1 MPLADVMNLVEDLA
15 KSNVLRTVADAKT
28 IVKESYLVDSQSNTQ
43 GSSSEIVKLRAEL
56 SDQLSIF
63 SEDIS
68 KLKDAQ
74 VVAKKETNASINKI
88 EERLDSNF
96 NRLEESMKQMTRAL
110 KPNAPHQ
117 EINLPG
123 MTSNRDGQDRG
134 YRNQGPSQEMK
145 EGNCFYCFQNG
156 HLVRDCPYK
165 KEHIDMGRIKIEN
178 GRMRLGDGTA
188 FPRWPDTK
196 SQKLR
201 VDDYYAG
208 KAVPG
213 APHVFVQAYVQP
225 VLEVIQAFHVNMP
238 DDLNL
243 VYDVR
248 EDENRTQLVQAHIRN
263 NQVRYEPPSTIASY
277 QNQVVPPENGPAQS
291 YAPVSYP
298 QFQQTQYQV
307 PSFATGMQPQHAHV
321 QAEGLSIAQLIQV
334 MNALKANEVTTPNAQ
349 DQFAQ
354 TRQDGSRK
362 AAETG
367 KQPRTNPTEPPEDR
381 AQIGS
386 DKSHKTSATKG
397 SNSGNWRKKDSGIE
411 VVMTKR
417 PEKRTRFQEPPVVEK
432 AATHVKNRDDRQLDD
447 ERSRNEPVM
456 PYKNVPELVHKDGS
470 QREKSPEP
478 NIPVQHGQERKDSRK
493 ENFPRDDIPAKTKE
507 KAYRLIRPVDR
518 AGTADK
524 VLSEIWKSKIDMEL
538 GDLVQVSSSLA
549 EMLRKSVTR
558 VRKRPKGETLHSLY
572 QESAFPYME
581 EDLEVELRHDAMEIR
596 DLPVMDSFWISNEKD
611 SAFDPSVKE
620 GNIMFSDPY
629 LVYLAGG
636 IQDKTEIADRPK
648 TQAEFEK
655 GQYSAQ
661 TLSKGKTRPVTIKE
675 VMDEDDPRY
684 KGESDSEFEDETSSE
699 EDSSED
705 EDQVFHRNSR
715 N

>member
-1 MPLADVMNLVEDLA
+1 MCL
-15 KSNVLRTVADAKT
+15 
-28 IVKESYLVDSQSNTQ
+28 
-43 GSSSEIVKLRAEL
+43 
-56 SDQLSIF
+56 
-63 SEDIS
+63 
-68 KLKDAQ
+68 
-74 VVAKKETNASINKI
+74 
-88 EERLDSNF
+88 
-96 NRLEESMKQMTRAL
+96 
-110 KPNAPHQ
+110 
-117 EINLPG
+117 
-123 MTSNRDGQDRG
+123 
-134 YRNQGPSQEMK
+134 
-145 EGNCFYCFQNG
+145 G
-156 HLVRDCPYK
+156 HGHPYY
-165 KEHIDMGRIKIEN
+165 IK
-178 GRMRLGDGTA
+178 GTA
-188 FPRWPDTK
+188 T
-196 SQKLR
+196 
-201 VDDYYAG
+201 
-208 KAVPG
+208 
-213 APHVFVQAYVQP
+213 
-225 VLEVIQAFHVNMP
+225 
-238 DDLNL
+238 
-243 VYDVR
+243 
-248 EDENRTQLVQAHIRN
+248 
-263 NQVRYEPPSTIASY
+263 PP
-277 QNQVVPPENGPAQS
+277 
-291 YAPVSYP
+291 
-298 QFQQTQYQV
+298 
-307 PSFATGMQPQHAHV
+307 
-321 QAEGLSIAQLIQV
+321 
-334 MNALKANEVTTPNAQ
+334 
-349 DQFAQ
+349 
-354 TRQDGSRK
+354 
-362 AAETG
+362 
-367 KQPRTNPTEPPEDR
+367 
-381 AQIGS
+381 
-386 DKSHKTSATKG
+386 TKG

-417 PEKRTRFQEPPVVEK
+417 PEKRTIFQEPPVVEK

-447 ERSRNEPVM
+447 KRSRNEPVM

-478 NIPVQHGQERKDSRK
+478 NIPVQHGQDRKDSRK
-493 ENFPRDDIPAKTKE
+493 EDFPRDDIPAKTKE

-524 VLSEIWKSKIDMEL
+524 VLNEIWKSKIDMEL

-572 QESAFPYME
+572 QESAFPYMK

-636 IQDKTEIADRPK
+636 IHDKTEIADRPK

-699 EDSSED
+699 ED

>member
-110 KPNAPHQ
+110 KPNTPHQ

-123 MTSNRDGQDRG
+123 MTANRDGQDRG
-134 YRNQGPSQEMK
+134 YRSQGPSQEMK

-334 MNALKANEVTTPNAQ
+334 MNALKANEVTTPNVQ

-354 TRQDGSRK
+354 TRQGAR
-362 AAETG
+362 
-367 KQPRTNPTEPPEDR
+367 
-381 AQIGS
+381 
-386 DKSHKTSATKG
+386 
-397 SNSGNWRKKDSGIE
+397 DSG
-411 VVMTKR
+411 TG
-417 PEKRTRFQEPPVVEK
+417 PQ
-432 AATHVKNRDDRQLDD
+432 
-447 ERSRNEPVM
+447 
-456 PYKNVPELVHKDGS
+456 
-470 QREKSPEP
+470 
-478 NIPVQHGQERKDSRK
+478 
-493 ENFPRDDIPAKTKE
+493 NF
-507 KAYRLIRPVDR
+507 
-518 AGTADK
+518 
-524 VLSEIWKSKIDMEL
+524 
-538 GDLVQVSSSLA
+538 
-549 EMLRKSVTR
+549 
-558 VRKRPKGETLHSLY
+558 
-572 QESAFPYME
+572 
-581 EDLEVELRHDAMEIR
+581 
-596 DLPVMDSFWISNEKD
+596 
-611 SAFDPSVKE
+611 
-620 GNIMFSDPY
+620 
-629 LVYLAGG
+629 
-636 IQDKTEIADRPK
+636 
-648 TQAEFEK
+648 
-655 GQYSAQ
+655 
-661 TLSKGKTRPVTIKE
+661 
-675 VMDEDDPRY
+675 
-684 KGESDSEFEDETSSE
+684 
-699 EDSSED
+699 
-705 EDQVFHRNSR
+705 
-715 N
+715 